1 MISSF
6 ALAAPEMGS
15 NDAAI
20 LRPTST
26 MTTGAGC
33 VRSRGA
39 AAKAA
44 KRLAPWSVPAPL
56 LEEAR
61 PASCKPPPGDCVRS
75 VVLRLIA
82 VALAAAVLSLA
93 AAVAVFLLGCPMTLV
108 WALLATGVTIQV
120 CCWLLYLCSC
130 AQKSRAILAA
140 LLMPRKER
148 NPRASDEM
156 KTRHEWNAGHEESSA
171 AWGGN
176 YWVAV

>member
-1 MISSF
+1 MASSD
-6 ALAAPEMGS
+6 ALAAVEMGS

-26 MTTGAGC
+26 MTTGAGF

-39 AAKAA
+39 AAK
-44 KRLAPWSVPAPL
+44 RLAPLSVPAPL

-61 PASCKPPPGDCVRS
+61 PAGCKPPPGDCVRS
-75 VVLRLIA
+75 VVHRLMA

-93 AAVAVFLLGCPMTLV
+93 AAVAVFLLGCPMRLV
-108 WALLATGVTIQV
+108 SALLATGVTIQV
-120 CCWLLYLCSC
+120 CCWLLLLCSC

-148 NPRASDEM
+148 SPRASDEM
-156 KTRHEWNAGHEESSA
+156 KTRQEWDAHHEEFSA
-171 AWGGN
+171 ACGGN
-176 YWVAV
+176 NCLAV